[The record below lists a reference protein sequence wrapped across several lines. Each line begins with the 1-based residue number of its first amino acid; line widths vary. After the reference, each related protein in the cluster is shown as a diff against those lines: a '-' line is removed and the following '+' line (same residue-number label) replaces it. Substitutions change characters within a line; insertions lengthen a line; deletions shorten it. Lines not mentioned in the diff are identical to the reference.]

1 MIARNKAPYHRILSL
16 IFSCFRVD
24 TNFYVAHSFGWSG
37 DLGHHL
43 GEGRK
48 EGRNR
53 GNCVGLVRV
62 AVVADEWRELKDRM
76 AMGGR

>member
-1 MIARNKAPYHRILSL
+1 MLTTIYTFL
-16 IFSCFRVD
+16 IHSAGVGFR
-24 TNFYVAHSFGWSG
+24 SPSW
-37 DLGHHL
+37 
-43 GEGRK
+43 GRK
-48 EGRNR
+48 EGKTR